1 MQLTRSCLPV
11 SPAVTMDMSAA
22 AATATGAAAGTR
34 TPLYNLALRLPE
46 EGVTVISG
54 LNEFYA
60 IWILIGPE
68 RDDDWNLWIQAI
80 SRDCSEGGGGDEWVV
95 RHTEWWWGE
104 YDDEWLTYY

>member
-34 TPLYNLALRLPE
+34 TPLYNIALRLPE

-68 RDDDWNLWIQAI
+68 RDDDWNLWIQAVNTHWA
-80 SRDCSEGGGGDEWVV
+80 EEGGGDEWVV
-95 RHTEWWWGE
+95 CRTAWWWGE
-104 YDDEWLTYY
+104 FDDERLTYF